1 MSVFLFPIYPNCG
14 SVHFMNYYA
23 LQVKTRAED
32 VYIKRAV
39 LSLSAETRDKVR
51 FIFPRRKLTIR
62 QRGENKTQ
70 IEPVFPGYI
79 FMETEN
85 LERVLYWHLRTTPG
99 FFRFLPE
106 NKDPKPLE
114 GRDLAL
120 LSHFMS
126 FGDVADKSKVR
137 FDENDR
143 IQILEGPLK
152 GLEGYIVKVDRRK
165 GRARVMLDMY
175 KDQFAIDFAFE
186 ILGMQ

>member
-1 MSVFLFPIYPNCG
+1 
-14 SVHFMNYYA
+14 MNYYA
-23 LQVKTRAED
+23 LQVKTRSED
-32 VYIKRAV
+32 VYIKRAI
-39 LSLSAETRDKVR
+39 LSLDPEIREKIR

-62 QRGENKTQ
+62 QKGENKTQ
-70 IEPVFPGYI
+70 VEPVFPGYL
-79 FMETEN
+79 FMESERLEN
-85 LERVLYWHLRTTPG
+85 AMYWSLRTTPG
-99 FFRFLPE
+99 FFRFLPD
-106 NKDPKPLE
+106 NKEPKPLE
-114 GRDLAL
+114 GRDLAM

-175 KDQFAIDFAFE
+175 KDHFAIDFAFE
-186 ILGMQ
+186 TLGMQ

>member
-1 MSVFLFPIYPNCG
+1 
-14 SVHFMNYYA
+14 MNYYA
-23 LQVKTRAED
+23 LQVKTRSED
-32 VYIKRAV
+32 VYMKRAA
-39 LSLSAETRDKVR
+39 LSLPLHLRDKVR

-62 QRGENKTQ
+62 QKGETKSQ

-79 FMETEN
+79 FMEAEN
-85 LERVLYWHLRTTPG
+85 LESEIYWSLRTTPG
-99 FFRFLPE
+99 FYRFLPE
-106 NKDPKPLE
+106 NKEPKPLE
-114 GRDLAL
+114 GRDLAM

-152 GLEGYIVKVDRRK
+152 GLEGCIVKVDRRK
-165 GRARVMLDMY
+165 GRARVKLDMY

-186 ILGMQ
+186 TLGLQ